1 MVSTLY
7 MSVLLQGL
15 IGDWFSI
22 LSPKTRDAFLVY
34 PLVFLF
40 YLNYLSCIESPSH
53 VLEKSMGPPSLC
65 CAIWLGYHLVLV
77 HFFFHVFFFPLP
89 NSLFAFLLF
98 YFMCFYN
105 KHIRTFSVKKWA
117 KVDRTKMRIIKPRSP
132 RINSFLRFIASE
144 YMCLEK

>member
-1 MVSTLY
+1 LKSQGMVSTLY

-15 IGDWFSI
+15 IGDWFSV

-77 HFFFHVFFFPLP
+77 HFFSVFFFSPYPIL
-89 NSLFAFLLF
+89 SLLF
-98 YFMCFYN
+98 CFS
-105 KHIRTFSVKKWA
+105 TLCAF
-117 KVDRTKMRIIKPRSP
+117 IISTLEH
-132 RINSFLRFIASE
+132 FL
-144 YMCLEK
+144 